1 MEVFVQ
7 MSKVYFPDSDI
18 PDTLQLGRT
27 KIGYLVQFGLAPYYR
42 AQIFSLLLPEA
53 GFPPKFLSC
62 FDEAFNRI
70 SKRKQM
76 DVHVIFFDS
85 NKQEVVRSF
94 IGYHFMGHVSA
105 EDTFASFKEIHKDL
119 DLVHNLVQVSMDG
132 PNVNWKTVEIIKDHQ
147 KIQDQN
153 CPNLIAIDSC
163 GLHVVHGAYGAEQ
176 NTTDWSLEKFLKTI
190 YSIFKVAPA
199 CHEGYLVAND
209 LHESYKSKS
218 VSYLFAQ
225 KFYGHRGLENGTALK
240 RATEINQNLKL
251 YSKNLKEKKN
261 IPTNDDRFIT
271 AIDKLE
277 SPMHLT
283 TLHFSLCISNQ
294 VEPYLALFQAESPH
308 AVFLFEKLK
317 ELLVSLMERF
327 VKPEVLA
334 KNDTVG
340 KMLRLYLTDVNNLH
354 ALENVKVGSAAT
366 LVKKWKGRSPLRYKF
381 TLCISSLSPTQT
393 AAGNHD
399 FLTDLFS
406 KLCLHLVECN
416 WISSL
421 CADHAETSYKSFS
434 KSNDVKERMKAF
446 TLDLR
451 IDTLYM
457 ELLKTHLELREV
469 VNIVLVLSHGNA
481 HVEAGLSMKTCCQ
494 KTCLKKLFLP
504 IALSMMVL

>member
-27 KIGYLVQFGLAPYYR
+27 KIGYPVQFGLPPYYR
-42 AQIFSLLLPEA
+42 AQIFGLLLPEA

-62 FDEAFNRI
+62 FDEAFNRT

-76 DVHVIFFDS
+76 DVYVIFFDS

-105 EDTFASFKEIHKDL
+105 EDTFASFKDVHKDL
-119 DLVHNLVQVSMDG
+119 DLVHNLVQVSVDG
-132 PNVNWKTVEIIKDHQ
+132 PNINWKTVEIIEDHQ

-153 CPNLIAIDSC
+153 CPNLIGIDSC

-190 YSIFKVAPA
+190 YSIVKVAPA

-225 KFYGHRGLENGTALK
+225 KFYGHRWLENGTALK

-251 YSKNLKEKKN
+251 YSKNLKKKKN

-294 VEPYLALFQAESPH
+294 VEPYLALFQAEGPH

-366 LVKKWKGRSPLRYKF
+366 LVCKKAK
-381 TLCISSLSPTQT
+381 
-393 AAGNHD
+393 AAH
-399 FLTDLFS
+399 T
-406 KLCLHLVECN
+406 VE
-416 WISSL
+416 
-421 CADHAETSYKSFS
+421 
-434 KSNDVKERMKAF
+434 V
-446 TLDLR
+446 
-451 IDTLYM
+451 
-457 ELLKTHLELREV
+457 
-469 VNIVLVLSHGNA
+469 
-481 HVEAGLSMKTCCQ
+481 
-494 KTCLKKLFLP
+494 
-504 IALSMMVL
+504 